1 MLKNYFTTAIRNLV
15 QHKLYSFIN
24 IGGLTVGLAAC
35 LLIFLFVRNEISYDK
50 TLPNHE
56 RIVRMEAVFN
66 NPGQNNNSIAYAP
79 GAITLP
85 LTKAFPAAIE
95 TSTRMY
101 RSAYLVEHGD
111 VKDVERFWMV
121 DPTFFDVFDFEI
133 IAGDRAGTFS
143 DFKSVTITERIA
155 KKYFGDGNAVGQ
167 VLDLGP
173 GETLVKVA
181 AVMKNL
187 PETTHLDIDV
197 LMQFNEQD
205 VIGQPWV
212 AQWWVSPYLY
222 TYLKLTNINEI
233 ASLQAE
239 FPAWFDKNAIPGT
252 QITEGQTP
260 SEFMSFRYVPLA
272 DIHLRSTG
280 KFQMKQPG
288 DIMVVYSFTV
298 IAVLILVIAI
308 INFTNL
314 STARAS
320 LRAKEI
326 ALRKVVGASRR
337 QLISQFLGE
346 ALLTTTIALL
356 LAFAIVEIGLPWV
369 ADFLGSSLSFSD
381 FSDPS
386 VLAGLAA
393 VVVVIGL
400 SAGAYPSLKLSA
412 FRPAHVLHSSSA
424 AVSGSTK
431 LRGTLT
437 MIQFTI
443 AIGLMI
449 TTAVIYSQ
457 INYAR
462 GIDAGFDKTDRVA
475 LNNLTYGP
483 VREVAGT
490 IKQEIANL
498 PGVKKV
504 AFSRRPLPV
513 RGVWGFPVRR
523 PNSDAN
529 QSLKLEPFMVD
540 FDTLQFFGAELVA
553 GRLFSEERQ
562 GDLAKEA
569 TAGNNEQQA
578 TILNQKAVAY
588 LGFDSAEAAIGQ
600 TIQKIKSGAG
610 GGFTDVLIVGVI
622 KDMHL
627 RSARDEIEPN
637 MFTLQRTHLQ
647 MLNVH
652 LEENNQAS
660 TLLAIE
666 EIWKKLAPIVPISQS
681 FVTDGFDQYYQADEK
696 RGQMFAG
703 FSLFA
708 ILVSCLGLY
717 GLASFTA
724 ERRIK
729 EIGVR
734 KVMGA
739 RVRDIVALLT
749 FQFSKP
755 VLFANVVAWPI
766 AWFVAD
772 SWLSGFVYR
781 IDLSLVYFIAA
792 GAAALLIACLTVASH
807 AFRTARANP
816 ITALKYE

>member
-15 QHKLYSFIN
+15 RHKLYSFIN
-24 IGGLTVGLAAC
+24 IGGLTIGLAAC
-35 LLIFLFVRNEISYDK
+35 LLIFLFVRNELSYDK
-50 TLPNHE
+50 TLPNHD

-66 NPGQNNNSIAYAP
+66 NPGQDNNSIAYAP
-79 GAITLP
+79 GAIALP
-85 LTKAFPAAIE
+85 LTMAFPGSIE

-101 RSAYLVEHGD
+101 PEEFLVEHGD
-111 VKDVERFWMV
+111 VKDVENFWMV
-121 DPTFFDVFDFEI
+121 DPTFFEVFDFEI
-133 IAGDRAGTFS
+133 VAGNRANTFS
-143 DFKSVTITERIA
+143 DFTSVTITESIA
-155 KKYFGDGNAVGQ
+155 EKYFGTEPAVGK
-167 VLDLGP
+167 VLSLGAGQP
-173 GETLVKVA
+173 LLKVA
-181 AVMKNL
+181 AVMKEL
-187 PETTHLDIDV
+187 PENTHLNIDV
-197 LMQFNEQD
+197 LMQFSEQS
-205 VIGQPWV
+205 VAGQPWV

-222 TYLKLTNINEI
+222 TYLKLTDISEV
-233 ASLQAE
+233 ASLQAG
-239 FPAWFDKNAIPGT
+239 FPAWFDKNAVPGN
-252 QITEGQTP
+252 QITAGQTA

-272 DIHLRSTG
+272 DIHLHSTG
-280 KFQMKQPG
+280 KFQMKPPG

-298 IAVLILVIAI
+298 IAFLILVIAI

-320 LRAKEI
+320 LRSKEI

-337 QLISQFLGE
+337 QLIGQFLGE

-356 LAFAIVEIGLPWV
+356 LAFTIVEIGLPWV
-369 ADFLGSSLSFSD
+369 IDFLGTSLSFDD
-381 FSDPS
+381 FRDPA

-393 VVVVIGL
+393 VVAVIGL

-412 FRPAHVLHSSSA
+412 YRPAHVLHSSSA
-424 AVSGSTK
+424 AVVGSTK
-431 LRGTLT
+431 VRGALT
-437 MIQFTI
+437 MLQFTI

-449 TTAVIYSQ
+449 TTAVIYGQ

-462 GIDAGFDKTDRVA
+462 DIDAGFDKTDRIA
-475 LNNLTYGP
+475 LENMTYGP

-490 IKQEIANL
+490 IKQEIASL

-523 PNSDAN
+523 HNSGAT

-553 GRLFSEERQ
+553 GRLFSEDRQ
-562 GDLAKEA
+562 GDLVREA
-569 TAGNNEQQA
+569 TAGNNEQQ
-578 TILNQKAVAY
+578 TTVLNETAVSY
-588 LGFDSAEAAIGQ
+588 LGFDSAKEAVGQ
-600 TIQKIKSGAG
+600 TIQKIQSRT
-610 GGFTDVLIVGVI
+610 GGFIDVRIIGVV

-627 RSARDEIEPN
+627 RSVRDKIEPN
-637 MFTLQRTHLQ
+637 MFTLQRSHLQ
-647 MLNVH
+647 ILNVH
-652 LEENNQAS
+652 LEERNQAS

-666 EIWKKLAPIVPISQS
+666 EIWKKLAPIVPVNQS
-681 FVTDGFDQYYQADEK
+681 FVSEGFDSYYEADEK

-755 VLFANVVAWPI
+755 VLFANIVAWPI

-772 SWLSGFVYR
+772 SWLEGFVYR
-781 IDLSLVYFIAA
+781 IDLSPVYFITA
-792 GAAALLIACLTVASH
+792 GAAALLIACLTVAGH

-816 ITALKYE
+816 IAALKYE